1 MLGQAWEEEHQC
13 KLSKLK
19 KTPNLLCDTIP
30 VVNNTT
36 ILLPQ
41 PPSIEIMVCVWGGGR
56 NTIPGP
62 VVFVLLVIIE

>member
-41 PPSIEIMVCVWGGGR
+41 LPSIEIMVCVWGGGEEHHSWASCICSIG
-56 NTIPGP
+56 NN
-62 VVFVLLVIIE
+62 